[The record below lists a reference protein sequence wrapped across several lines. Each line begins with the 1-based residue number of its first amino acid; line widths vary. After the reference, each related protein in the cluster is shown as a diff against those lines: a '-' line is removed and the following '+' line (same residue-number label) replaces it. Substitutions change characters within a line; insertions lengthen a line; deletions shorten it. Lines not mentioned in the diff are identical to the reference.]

1 MNLSSKKL
9 NIDYALLQMSY
20 WVTSAVLFC
29 FTTIFLQFK
38 GYSNYEIGIVFAVGN
53 IIGFIAQPL
62 IAGLVDKSQKRILL
76 RCICITSILSALLM
90 LAVCLLPSGSVTII
104 GAYALLIAGST
115 LLNPLCIS
123 LSFYVESWGSSVNF
137 SRARAI
143 GSFSF
148 AVCNVVMGILVQR
161 VSENAVPVSFII
173 FSALLGLIT
182 LLFIPGQRAHRSANA
197 EHGGFDCYFK
207 TAVKM
212 A

>member
-76 RCICITSILSALLM
+76 RCISL
-90 LAVCLLPSGSVTII
+90 SGS
-104 GAYALLIAGST
+104 
-115 LLNPLCIS
+115 
-123 LSFYVESWGSSVNF
+123 
-137 SRARAI
+137 R
-143 GSFSF
+143 
-148 AVCNVVMGILVQR
+148 
-161 VSENAVPVSFII
+161 
-173 FSALLGLIT
+173 
-182 LLFIPGQRAHRSANA
+182 
-197 EHGGFDCYFK
+197 
-207 TAVKM
+207 
-212 A
+212 

>member
-137 SRARAI
+137 SFN
-143 GSFSF
+143 GS
-148 AVCNVVMGILVQR
+148 A
-161 VSENAVPVSFII
+161 
-173 FSALLGLIT
+173 
-182 LLFIPGQRAHRSANA
+182 
-197 EHGGFDCYFK
+197 K
-207 TAVKM
+207 TPFRCHS
-212 A
+212 

>member
-1 MNLSSKKL
+1 
-9 NIDYALLQMSY
+9 MSY

-137 SRARAI
+137 SRRLV
-143 GSFSF
+143 F
-148 AVCNVVMGILVQR
+148 VCGMQR
-161 VSENAVPVSFII
+161 SYGNSR
-173 FSALLGLIT
+173 ST
-182 LLFIPGQRAHRSANA
+182 GQRKRRSGVIHNIFCSSRTYNA
-197 EHGGFDCYFK
+197 SFYPRAACASLG
-207 TAVKM
+207 
-212 A
+212 

>member
-1 MNLSSKKL
+1 
-9 NIDYALLQMSY
+9 MSY

-90 LAVCLLPSGSVTII
+90 LAVCLLPSGSVTIM

-115 LLNPLCIS
+115 LLNPLCYRSAFMLEAMGAREFQPCAGNRLVFVCGMQRSYGNSRSTGQRKRRSGVIHNIFCS
-123 LSFYVESWGSSVNF
+123 SRTYNASFYP
-137 SRARAI
+137 RAACA
-143 GSFSF
+143 S
-148 AVCNVVMGILVQR
+148 
-161 VSENAVPVSFII
+161 
-173 FSALLGLIT
+173 LG
-182 LLFIPGQRAHRSANA
+182 
-197 EHGGFDCYFK
+197 
-207 TAVKM
+207 
-212 A
+212 